1 MFAFYNP
8 NSKNI
13 NFIESNQSGVITT
26 NHGVPI
32 VKTNNVIVYDIKNID
47 QLIELDS
54 VNAIVHINAQFI
66 NKDITFLDKFESL
79 EEVLNNPYTLDLIIN
94 DQIVNSMMLTDS
106 TNPLIVY
113 NTCYAVNDC
122 KSIKISSNY
131 ENLDVIKIQII
142 VEELL
147 CSVKS
152 YNACYRKIDFLK

>member
-32 VKTNNVIVYDIKNID
+32 VKTNNVIVYDIRNID
-47 QLIELDS
+47 QLIELDNPFKS
-54 VNAIVHINAQFI
+54 AIVHINAQFI

-122 KSIKISSNY
+122 KSIRISSNY

-147 CSVKS
+147 SNSVK
-152 YNACYRKIDFLK
+152 FV

>member
-32 VKTNNVIVYDIKNID
+32 VKTNNVIVYDIRNID
-47 QLIELDS
+47 QLIELNNPFKS
-54 VNAIVHINAQFI
+54 AIVHINAQFI

-122 KSIKISSNY
+122 KSIRISSNY
-131 ENLDVIKIQII
+131 ENLDAIKIQII

-152 YNACYRKIDFLK
+152 

>member
-32 VKTNNVIVYDIKNID
+32 VKTNNVIVYDIRNID
-47 QLIELDS
+47 QLIELES

-122 KSIKISSNY
+122 KSIRISSNY

-147 CSVKS
+147 SSVKS
-152 YNACYRKIDFLK
+152 VDFLLDQ

>member
-8 NSKNI
+8 DSKNI

-47 QLIELDS
+47 QLIELNNPFKS
-54 VNAIVHINAQFI
+54 AIVHINAQFI

-147 CSVKS
+147 CEVVSK
-152 YNACYRKIDFLK
+152 

>member
-32 VKTNNVIVYDIKNID
+32 VKTNNVIVYDIRNID

-122 KSIKISSNY
+122 KSIKLSTNY

-152 YNACYRKIDFLK
+152 VDFLLEQ

>member
-32 VKTNNVIVYDIKNID
+32 VKTNNVIVYDIRNID
-47 QLIELDS
+47 QLIELDNPFKS
-54 VNAIVHINAQFI
+54 AIVHINAQLI

-122 KSIKISSNY
+122 KSIRISSNY

-152 YNACYRKIDFLK
+152 

>member
-32 VKTNNVIVYDIKNID
+32 VKTNNVIVYDIRNID
-47 QLIELDS
+47 QLIELDNPFKS
-54 VNAIVHINAQFI
+54 AIVHINAQFI

-94 DQIVNSMMLTDS
+94 DQIVNCMMLTDS

-122 KSIKISSNY
+122 KSIRISSNY

-142 VEELL
+142 VEEITGT
-147 CSVKS
+147 VIKS
-152 YNACYRKIDFLK
+152 

>member
-32 VKTNNVIVYDIKNID
+32 VKTNNVIVYDIRNID

-54 VNAIVHINAQFI
+54 VNAIVHINAQFN
-66 NKDITFLDKFESL
+66 NKDITFLDLFESL
-79 EEVLNNPYTLDLIIN
+79 KEVLNNPYTLDLIIN

-147 CSVKS
+147 CEVASK
-152 YNACYRKIDFLK
+152 

>member
-32 VKTNNVIVYDIKNID
+32 VKTNNVIVYDIRNID
-47 QLIELDS
+47 QLIELNNPFKS
-54 VNAIVHINAQFI
+54 AIVHINAQFI

-122 KSIKISSNY
+122 KSIKLSTNY
-131 ENLDVIKIQII
+131 ENLDVIKIQIV

-147 CSVKS
+147 SNSV
-152 YNACYRKIDFLK
+152 NCVQM

>member
-32 VKTNNVIVYDIKNID
+32 VKTNNVIVYDIRNID

-54 VNAIVHINAQFI
+54 PLKSAIVHINAQFI
-66 NKDITFLDKFESL
+66 NKDITFLDNFESL

-122 KSIKISSNY
+122 KSIRISSNY

-152 YNACYRKIDFLK
+152 VDFLLEQY

>member
-26 NHGVPI
+26 NHGIPI
-32 VKTNNVIVYDIKNID
+32 VKTNNVIVYDSVNTLD
-47 QLIELDS
+47 QLIEL
-54 VNAIVHINAQFI
+54 NNYTNCIVHINAQFI
-66 NKDITFLDKFESL
+66 NRDITFLDKYESL
-79 EEVLNNPYTLDLIIN
+79 EEVLNNPYTIDLIIN

-113 NTCYAVNDC
+113 NTCYAANDC
-122 KSIKISSNY
+122 KSIRISSNY

-147 CSVKS
+147 CSVKL
-152 YNACYRKIDFLK
+152 N

>member
-32 VKTNNVIVYDIKNID
+32 VKTNNVIVYDIRNID
-47 QLIELDS
+47 QLIELDNPFKS
-54 VNAIVHINAQFI
+54 AIVHINAQFI

-113 NTCYAVNDC
+113 NTTHLIIYGNDLAKILFFPFALHYA
-122 KSIKISSNY
+122 SITGLTS
-131 ENLDVIKIQII
+131 
-142 VEELL
+142 
-147 CSVKS
+147 
-152 YNACYRKIDFLK
+152 IDWPY

>member
-32 VKTNNVIVYDIKNID
+32 VKTNNVIVYDIRNID
-47 QLIELDS
+47 QLIELDKPFKS
-54 VNAIVHINAQFI
+54 AIVHINAQFI

-122 KSIKISSNY
+122 KSIRISSNY

-147 CSVKS
+147 SSVKS
-152 YNACYRKIDFLK
+152 VDFLLEQ

>member
-32 VKTNNVIVYDIKNID
+32 VKTNNVIVYDSVNAFD
-47 QLIELDS
+47 QLIELEN
-54 VNAIVHINAQFI
+54 VNAAIVHINAQFI

-122 KSIKISSNY
+122 KSIRISSNY

-142 VEELL
+142 VEEITGK
-147 CSVKS
+147 VIKS
-152 YNACYRKIDFLK
+152 

>member
-47 QLIELDS
+47 QLIELDKPFKS
-54 VNAIVHINAQFI
+54 AIVHINAQFI

-106 TNPLIVY
+106 TNSLIVY

-122 KSIKISSNY
+122 KSIRISSNY
-131 ENLDVIKIQII
+131 ENLDAIKIQII

-147 CSVKS
+147 GNVSEIIS
-152 YNACYRKIDFLK
+152 

>member
-13 NFIESNQSGVITT
+13 NFIESNKSGVITT

-47 QLIELDS
+47 QLIELDKPFKS
-54 VNAIVHINAQFI
+54 AIVHINAQFI

-142 VEELL
+142 VEEITGT
-147 CSVKS
+147 VIKS
-152 YNACYRKIDFLK
+152 

>member
-47 QLIELDS
+47 QLIELNNPFKS
-54 VNAIVHINAQFI
+54 AIVHINAQFI

-79 EEVLNNPYTLDLIIN
+79 EEVLNNPYTIDLIIN

-122 KSIKISSNY
+122 KSIRISSNY
-131 ENLDVIKIQII
+131 ENLNVIKIQII

-147 CSVKS
+147 CNVKS
-152 YNACYRKIDFLK
+152 VDFLLEQ

>member
-32 VKTNNVIVYDIKNID
+32 VKTNNVIVYDIRNID
-47 QLIELDS
+47 QLIELDNPFKS
-54 VNAIVHINAQFI
+54 AIVHINAQFI

-122 KSIKISSNY
+122 KSIRISSNY

-147 CSVKS
+147 SSVKS
-152 YNACYRKIDFLK
+152 VDFLLEQ

>member
-47 QLIELDS
+47 QLIELNNPFKS
-54 VNAIVHINAQFI
+54 AIVHINAQFI

-122 KSIKISSNY
+122 KSIRISSNY

-147 CSVKS
+147 CEVVSK
-152 YNACYRKIDFLK
+152 

>member
-32 VKTNNVIVYDIKNID
+32 VKTNNVIVYDIRNID
-47 QLIELDS
+47 QLIELES

-122 KSIKISSNY
+122 KSIRISSNY

-142 VEELL
+142 VEEITGTVLSN
-147 CSVKS
+147 SVK
-152 YNACYRKIDFLK
+152 FV

>member
-32 VKTNNVIVYDIKNID
+32 VKTNNVIVYDIRNID

-54 VNAIVHINAQFI
+54 PLKSAIVHINAQFI

-113 NTCYAVNDC
+113 NTCYAANDC
-122 KSIKISSNY
+122 KSIRISSNY

-152 YNACYRKIDFLK
+152 VEPS

>member
-13 NFIESNQSGVITT
+13 NFIEGNQSGVITT
-26 NHGVPI
+26 NHGIPI
-32 VKTNNVIVYDIKNID
+32 VKSNNVIVYDSVNSFD
-47 QLIELDS
+47 QLIEL
-54 VNAIVHINAQFI
+54 NNYTNCIVHINAQFI

-79 EEVLNNPYTLDLIIN
+79 EEVLNNPYTIDLIIN
-94 DQIVNSMMLTDS
+94 DQIVNSMMLSDS

-113 NTCYAVNDC
+113 NTCYAVHDC

-152 YNACYRKIDFLK
+152 

>member
-8 NSKNI
+8 NIKNI

-32 VKTNNVIVYDIKNID
+32 VKTNNVIVYDIRNID
-47 QLIELDS
+47 QLIELDNPFKS
-54 VNAIVHINAQFI
+54 AIVHINAQFI

-122 KSIKISSNY
+122 KSIRISSNY

-152 YNACYRKIDFLK
+152 VDFLLEK

>member
-32 VKTNNVIVYDIKNID
+32 VKTNNVIVYDIRNID
-47 QLIELDS
+47 QLIELDNPFKS
-54 VNAIVHINAQFI
+54 AIVHINAQFI

-94 DQIVNSMMLTDS
+94 DQIVNSMMLTDT

-113 NTCYAVNDC
+113 NICYAVNDC
-122 KSIKISSNY
+122 KSIKLSTNY
-131 ENLDVIKIQII
+131 ENLDVIKIQIV
-142 VEELL
+142 VEEITGN
-147 CSVKS
+147 VITK
-152 YNACYRKIDFLK
+152 

>member
-32 VKTNNVIVYDIKNID
+32 VKTNNVIVYDIRNID
-47 QLIELDS
+47 QLIELDNPFKS
-54 VNAIVHINAQFI
+54 AIVHLNAQLI

-122 KSIKISSNY
+122 KSIRISSNY

-147 CSVKS
+147 SNSV
-152 YNACYRKIDFLK
+152 NCVQM

>member
-32 VKTNNVIVYDIKNID
+32 VKTNNVIVYDIRNID

-79 EEVLNNPYTLDLIIN
+79 EEVVNNPYTIDLIIN

-122 KSIKISSNY
+122 KSIRISSNY

-152 YNACYRKIDFLK
+152 VDFLLEQ

>member
-1 MFAFYNP
+1 M
-8 NSKNI
+8 
-13 NFIESNQSGVITT
+13 
-26 NHGVPI
+26 
-32 VKTNNVIVYDIKNID
+32 
-47 QLIELDS
+47 DS
-54 VNAIVHINAQFI
+54 VNTVIVHINAQFI

-122 KSIKISSNY
+122 KSIRISSNY

-147 CSVKS
+147 SNSVK
-152 YNACYRKIDFLK
+152 FV

>member
-32 VKTNNVIVYDIKNID
+32 VKTNNVIVYDIRNID
-47 QLIELDS
+47 QLIELNNPFKS
-54 VNAIVHINAQFI
+54 AIVYINAQFI

-122 KSIKISSNY
+122 KSIRISSNY

-147 CSVKS
+147 CEVASK
-152 YNACYRKIDFLK
+152 

>member
-32 VKTNNVIVYDIKNID
+32 VKTNNVIVYDIRNID
-47 QLIELDS
+47 QLIELDNPFKS
-54 VNAIVHINAQFI
+54 AIVHINAQFI

-122 KSIKISSNY
+122 KSIRISSNY

-152 YNACYRKIDFLK
+152 VDFLLEQ

>member
-32 VKTNNVIVYDIKNID
+32 VKTNNVIVYDIRNID
-47 QLIELDS
+47 QLIELDNPFKS
-54 VNAIVHINAQFI
+54 AIVHINAQFI

-152 YNACYRKIDFLK
+152 YNAMLS

>member
-32 VKTNNVIVYDIKNID
+32 VKTNNVIVYDIRNID
-47 QLIELDS
+47 QLIELNNPFKS
-54 VNAIVHINAQFI
+54 AIVHINAQFI

-122 KSIKISSNY
+122 KSIRISSNY
-131 ENLDVIKIQII
+131 DNLDVIKIQII

-152 YNACYRKIDFLK
+152 

>member
-13 NFIESNQSGVITT
+13 NFIEANQSGVITT
-26 NHGVPI
+26 NHGIPI
-32 VKTNNVIVYDIKNID
+32 VKTNNVIVYDIRNID

-54 VNAIVHINAQFI
+54 VNAAIVHINAQFI
-66 NKDITFLDKFESL
+66 NKDITFLDKFESV

-122 KSIKISSNY
+122 KSIRISSNY

-147 CSVKS
+147 SNSVK
-152 YNACYRKIDFLK
+152 CVQM